1 MLKVGLTGGIGS
13 GKSVVARMFGV
24 LGVPVYAA
32 DGRARTLMQGDARLR
47 ASISARF
54 GDGVFRDGQ
63 LDRAAL
69 AAVVF
74 NDDEALHD
82 LNALVHPAVRADFD
96 HWAAG
101 QEAPYVLMEAAL
113 MAENESWRRFD
124 RVITVACPEAERIRR
139 VIERDR
145 TDEARVR
152 ARMRHQATEEQ
163 RLAIAHHVIRNE
175 GAELVI
181 PQILAIHHE
190 LISVAA

>member
-32 DGRARTLMQGDARLR
+32 DGRARTLMQEDARLR

>member
-32 DGRARTLMQGDARLR
+32 DGRARTLMQEDARLR
-47 ASISARF
+47 EAVGARF

-113 MAENESWRRFD
+113 MAENEGWRRFD

-139 VIERDR
+139 VIQRDR

-163 RLAIAHHVIRNE
+163 RLAIARHVFRND
-175 GAELVI
+175 GDELVI
-181 PQILAIHHE
+181 PQVLAIHQE

>member
-32 DGRARTLMQGDARLR
+32 DGRARALMQGDARLR

-63 LDRAAL
+63 LERAAL

-139 VIERDR
+139 VIQRDR

-190 LISVAA
+190 LISATA

>member
-163 RLAIAHHVIRNE
+163 RLAIARHVIRND
-175 GAELVI
+175 GDELVI
-181 PQILAIHHE
+181 PQVLAIHDE
-190 LISVAA
+190 LKSATA